1 MSEPPAAETRRANIL
16 VVEDDAKTAE
26 LVALYLA
33 HAGHRV
39 ATERS
44 GRQALDRLQGESFDL
59 LLLDIMLPG
68 ASGLQIAEQVRK
80 TAATPIIF
88 LTARTIEDDRLQ
100 GFAVG
105 ADDYVTKPFSP
116 RELVA
121 RVEAVLRRSPPS
133 DPPLLRYADLTLDH
147 ARREIRLAE
156 TPVELTPS
164 EYAVL
169 GALLSRPGIVFSRA
183 ELLDRLPSDGGY
195 QLDRTVDVHVSNL
208 RRKLAHGAQGGGY
221 IETVFGAGYRV
232 PQRPLPK
239 RSLPG
244 RP

>member
-1 MSEPPAAETRRANIL
+1 MTIPSVSEARRASIL

-26 LVALYLA
+26 LVALYLT

-39 ATERS
+39 STERS
-44 GRQALDRLQGESFDL
+44 GREALDRLQGESFDL

-68 ASGLQIAEQVRK
+68 ASGLQIAEQVRA

-88 LTARTIEDDRLQ
+88 LTARTIEDDRLH

-133 DPPLLRYADLTLDH
+133 DPLPLCYADLTLDH
-147 ARREIRLAE
+147 ARRELRVADAV
-156 TPVELTPS
+156 VELTPS

-169 GALLSRPGIVFSRA
+169 TALLTRPGIVFSRA
-183 ELLDRLPSDGGY
+183 ELLDRLPTDGGH

-208 RRKLAHGAQGGGY
+208 RRKLAHGARGAGY

-232 PQRPLPK
+232 PQRPSK
-239 RSLPG
+239 KYG
-244 RP
+244 